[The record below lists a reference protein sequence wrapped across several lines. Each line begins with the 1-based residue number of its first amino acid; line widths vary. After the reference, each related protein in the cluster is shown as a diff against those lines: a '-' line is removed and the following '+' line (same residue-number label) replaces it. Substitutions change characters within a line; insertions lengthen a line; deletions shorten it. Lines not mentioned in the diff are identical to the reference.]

1 MSFVRNFGY
10 DRIIAGLSTVA
21 QDRFAASVAVKRSSP
36 SNTDV
41 IYKHLYRRF
50 LRFSANMYIS
60 TIFELSPLNQK
71 SYIRFFT
78 EVKDHFASFSV
89 VWEICVLSDS
99 ISHSW
104 TSLKRYSI

>member
-21 QDRFAASVAVKRSSP
+21 QDRFAASVAVVRSFP

-41 IYKHLYRRF
+41 IYKHLYRRI
-50 LRFSANMYIS
+50 LHFSANMYIS
-60 TIFELSPLNQK
+60 SIFELSPLNQK
-71 SYIRFFT
+71 SYISLFT
-78 EVKDHFASFSV
+78 GVKDLFASFSD

-99 ISHSW
+99 ISHS
-104 TSLKRYSI
+104 